1 MHVYLKHE
9 LSVSPL
15 LLKIGALFEMLR
27 EMKESNKK
35 LQDDLNRL
43 TEKME
48 SKENNAGTS
57 QKKKKITPSPE
68 IRVSDKI

>member
-1 MHVYLKHE
+1 
-9 LSVSPL
+9 
-15 LLKIGALFEMLR
+15 MLR

-48 SKENNAGTS
+48 SEENSAGTS